1 MEKYDIIIVG
11 AGPGG
16 LTAGIYAGRQGTK
29 NLILDKGLAGG
40 IGREVPEMENYPG
53 FDNISGLEL
62 IEKMK
67 EMGIFKD
74 LPESN
79 QLTLF

>member
-29 NLILDKGLAGG
+29 H
-40 IGREVPEMENYPG
+40 
-53 FDNISGLEL
+53 
-62 IEKMK
+62 
-67 EMGIFKD
+67 
-74 LPESN
+74 
-79 QLTLF
+79 